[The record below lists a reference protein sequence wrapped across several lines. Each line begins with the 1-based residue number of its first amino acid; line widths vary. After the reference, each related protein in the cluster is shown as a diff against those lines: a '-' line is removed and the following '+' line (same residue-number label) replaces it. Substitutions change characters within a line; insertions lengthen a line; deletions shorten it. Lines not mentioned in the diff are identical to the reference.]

1 MSEQELMEQAMN
13 GIDEFGDE
21 GAMGP
26 PQTEEHVFFATLSKE
41 NRIFKFEGCDDAES
55 SLILRRATLDADCTD
70 ESRHVIQVITLDHQD
85 NRVTGTLCSL
95 KLNGG
100 CTVSLDGVS
109 VAPPTAFKLLKGD
122 GPISICGNLM
132 KEVDPELM
140 PDMDGDSEEESEDNE
155 ADIEEVESEESEE
168 EISAEDVSAKVAE
181 LKRKSSGDA
190 EVSVAKKTKPAPK
203 SPEKVVAAKIESVDN
218 TINKKTGL
226 KHKVYKDVDELVKAV
241 LAHKGGRPK
250 KQEKFENWI
259 KHTFKVD
266 DKKMASAAWAL
277 SNK

>member
-1 MSEQELMEQAMN
+1 M
-13 GIDEFGDE
+13 
-21 GAMGP
+21 
-26 PQTEEHVFFATLSKE
+26 
-41 NRIFKFEGCDDAES
+41 
-55 SLILRRATLDADCTD
+55 
-70 ESRHVIQVITLDHQD
+70 
-85 NRVTGTLCSL
+85 
-95 KLNGG
+95 GG

-122 GPISICGNLM
+122 GPVSICGNLM

-140 PDMDGDSEEESEDNE
+140 PDMDGDSEEES
-155 ADIEEVESEESEE
+155 ESEESEE

-190 EVSVAKKTKPAPK
+190 EVSMAKKTKPAPK
-203 SPEKVVAAKIESVDN
+203 SPEKVVAAKTESVDN

-226 KHKVYKDVDELVKAV
+226 KHKVYKDVDELVTAV

-259 KHTFKVD
+259 KHTFKVE

>member
-1 MSEQELMEQAMN
+1 MKKKN
-13 GIDEFGDE
+13 
-21 GAMGP
+21 
-26 PQTEEHVFFATLSKE
+26 KKK
-41 NRIFKFEGCDDAES
+41 RK
-55 SLILRRATLDADCTD
+55 
-70 ESRHVIQVITLDHQD
+70 
-85 NRVTGTLCSL
+85 
-95 KLNGG
+95 
-100 CTVSLDGVS
+100 SLDQFS
-109 VAPPTAFKLLKGD
+109 IKFSHFPTFFPLKGD

-140 PDMDGDSEEESEDNE
+140 PDMDGDSEEESEENE

-190 EVSVAKKTKPAPK
+190 EVSMAKKTKQAAK

-259 KHTFKVD
+259 KHTFKVE